1 MKYAIQLF
9 SEVVSEFSG
18 NLLWDEVNGP
28 RLFEYL
34 GEAREEA
41 RLCVGNPINPREW
54 GAVVSTTVLV
64 TRAIVVKIVKLDK

>member
-9 SEVVSEFSG
+9 SEVASEFSG

-34 GEAREEA
+34 AEAREEA
-41 RLCVGNPINPREW
+41 RSAVGNPIDPREW
-54 GAVVSTTVLV
+54 GKVSQDTIAVVKAV
-64 TRAIVVKIVKLDK
+64 VVKIVELKK